1 MEKITDNCDHCGQET
16 EVTNETA
23 YIANL
28 TRCFGNFVLNRCT
41 NCGEKTRLFV
51 NESTQ
56 EQFEKR
62 GIPVADIDKIP
73 GPEFIEAYLKLN
85 EIPLPE
91 EKGLDASQEQKVANW
106 GGYLA
111 VIDVTAEDFER

>member
-1 MEKITDNCDHCGQET
+1 MEKITDNCNHCGQET
-16 EVTNETA
+16 EITKETA
-23 YIANL
+23 SIANL
-28 TRCFGNFVLNRCT
+28 TRCFGNFVLNKCT

-56 EQFEKR
+56 GQFER
-62 GIPVADIDKIP
+62 IGLPVSDIDQIP
-73 GPEFIEAYLKLN
+73 GPEFIESYLKVA

-91 EKGLDASQEQKVANW
+91 EKELDASQEQKVANW